1 MNNIL
6 HVCFFQIL
14 GFKCIYCMK
23 DFEKRQNLLNHVHK
37 KKQCREKHIPY
48 TNCNYYNRDKRPI
61 KCEFSGCNGS
71 YTTKR
76 NREIHYNNNHGVQ
89 KSNPEIKRPD
99 LGPVCKYRP
108 NRKKTF
114 QSKTINGKNFHH
126 LPCFSF

>member
-1 MNNIL
+1 
-6 HVCFFQIL
+6 
-14 GFKCIYCMK
+14 MK

-108 NRKKTF
+108 NRKNLFNQKPSTVQIFIIYHASLFKNNFSSYTF
-114 QSKTINGKNFHH
+114 
-126 LPCFSF
+126 